1 MQVGLPLSR
10 MGLERRRDKRWGT
23 VGGERWVYMGLA
35 QMGPGG
41 RLFQRLNQV
50 VVSPSGGAPP
60 SGGGLSSPPAGLS
73 EVGAAHAAGLPLHV
87 SPSAHSVIMPPL
99 QKPCTSGLARQVW
112 SGSLHS
118 LQTPMP
124 SVPLKHFSVRPVQLV
139 AAVPS
144 AEHSVV
150 SL

>member
-118 LQTPMP
+118 LLQRLGERRQEARGGEGGFR
-124 SVPLKHFSVRPVQLV
+124 VPG
-139 AAVPS
+139 
-144 AEHSVV
+144 
-150 SL
+150 